1 MSEPFSLFSQTVEI
15 EGEALPDRE
24 RPLYSSVLP
33 EDKIQ
38 LNQEDRKTPELGV
51 KVVAGVFVGLVVIAA
66 VVKVLSK

>member
-38 LNQEDRKTPELGV
+38 LNQEDRKNPVSGA

-66 VVKVLSK
+66 VVKGLSK